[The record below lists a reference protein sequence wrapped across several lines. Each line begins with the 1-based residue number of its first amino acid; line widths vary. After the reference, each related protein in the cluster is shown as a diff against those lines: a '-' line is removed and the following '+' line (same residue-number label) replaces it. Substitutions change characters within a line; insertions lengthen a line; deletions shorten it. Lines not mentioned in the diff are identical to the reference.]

1 MPRPKN
7 SQTVLEE
14 PEIHIEKPGVKFI
27 FSGHESFQCRLLW
40 LKKGYDF
47 VKGRYSFND
56 EDALIRLGVGKNMVS
71 AIRFWM
77 KSFNVLDSKDCIT
90 EFGERMFSSN
100 GYDPYLE
107 DEASLWLLHYQLVKT
122 GYAST
127 YNIVFNQFRKEKL
140 FFDRDVFI
148 NYLKRKK
155 EIEPGIPFN
164 ENTLSEDFSVFLK
177 MFQINLNT
185 KDIEDSF
192 AGILS
197 ELELIQRVG
206 QGKDEQFMIET
217 NERDRLP
224 TQIFL
229 FSLLDNL
236 DFGNSISLNAI
247 EHDMNSPGS
256 VFCINRAGILNKITE
271 LCKRH
276 KYISFSDNAGIKE
289 LQIKTKPNPYS
300 ILDDYYG
307 Q

>member
-1 MPRPKN
+1 MPRPKKL
-7 SQTVLEE
+7 QTTLEE
-14 PEIHIEKPGVKFI
+14 PEVHLERPVAKFV
-27 FSGHESFQCRLLW
+27 FSGHDTFQCRLLW
-40 LKKGYDF
+40 LKKGFDF
-47 VKGRYSFND
+47 VNSNFSFND
-56 EDALIRLGVGKNMVS
+56 EDAVIKLGVGKNMVS
-71 AIRFWM
+71 SIRFWM
-77 KSFNVLDSKDCIT
+77 KAFNLLDSKDCLT
-90 EFGERMFSSN
+90 DFGERMFSAD

-122 GYAST
+122 GYASS
-127 YNIVFNQFRKEKL
+127 YSIIFNQFRKEKL
-140 FFDRDVFI
+140 FFDRDVFV

-155 EIEPGIPFN
+155 EAEPGIPFN

-177 MFQINLNT
+177 MYQINLNS

-206 QGKDEQFMIET
+206 NGKDEQFMIEA

-224 TQIFL
+224 VQIFL

-247 EHDMNSPGS
+247 EHDLNSSGS

-271 LCKRH
+271 VCKKY